1 MRYTADQFWQERRDV
16 APTRWQTTN
25 DLLREAFLAGATE
38 AEIADKRNLTV
49 ALAVAGIGWWDRYK
63 LARHLNEEAPVGTRV
78 YVTKLTNLKGSD
90 G

>member
-1 MRYTADQFWQERRDV
+1 VRYTADQFWLERGDV
-16 APTRWQTTN
+16 APTRWQTAN

-38 AEIADKRNLTV
+38 ADARGSAGTV
-49 ALAVAGIGWWDRYK
+49 TVAVAGIGWWDRFK

-78 YVTKLTNLKGSD
+78 YVTKLKGND